1 MKKTNK
7 TLVLFDFDGTIT
19 FKDTFLEFIKFTHGK
34 ARFYAGFSILFPFLL
49 LYKLGII
56 PNYKAKEIVLSWY
69 YKGKNIQYL
78 QEKGK
83 SFAEKKL
90 PQLVRPLALEKIKE
104 YQALHYEIVIVSAS
118 IKEWLEA
125 WCQAHHIPLISTEL
139 ETKNNNITG
148 KLATANCFGA
158 EKVRRIKQN
167 YQLSDFDTIIAF
179 GDSKGDKEMLEIANE
194 AHFKPFRS
202 TI

>member
-1 MKKTNK
+1 MEKTNK

-56 PNYKAKEIVLSWY
+56 SNYKAKEIVLSWY
-69 YKGKNIQYL
+69 YKGKTLQYL

-83 SFAEKKL
+83 AFAEQKL
-90 PQLVRPLALEKIKE
+90 PQLIRPLALKKIQE
-104 YQALHYEIVIVSAS
+104 YKAQQFEIVIVSAS

-125 WCQAHHIPLISTEL
+125 WCQIQQIPLISTEL
-139 ETKNNNITG
+139 EVKNNKITG

-158 EKVRRIKQN
+158 EKVRRVEQN
-167 YQLSDFDTIIAF
+167 YNISSFDRIIAF
-179 GDSKGDKEMLEIANE
+179 GDSKGDKEMLAISNE

-202 TI
+202 TF